1 MGYIFFQNN
10 IIMDPTFYGDK
21 PNDSAEIMVIQHG
34 KLGFQQNGDQTMWV
48 CIYIGSIKNAD
59 TMEVDNDLHGYN
71 QATVWILEQNE
82 E

>member
-1 MGYIFFQNN
+1 MG
-10 IIMDPTFYGDK
+10 PTFYVDK
-21 PNDSAEIMVIQHG
+21 PNESAEIMVIQHG
-34 KLGFQQNGDQTMWV
+34 KLGFKQNGDQTMWV

-59 TMEVDNDLHGYN
+59 TMKVENDLNGYN